1 MKNLILFSAM
11 LLLCTGM
18 FAQKATEG
26 TEKSPLGT
34 DGKCLVIDLEAQGKN
49 VEAVLNEKFKKL
61 KGKKEKGFEAYK
73 AQIFSEVSSNTL
85 DYYWKVDTKGDN
97 KTKVLFFMSTGYDN
111 WLNPN
116 DHASE
121 INNAKKM
128 LDALITEVRTY
139 ELNLAIDAQ
148 TKVLESAVKEQ
159 EKLVKENESLK
170 SDLDKL
176 QKEIEENKKATETNV
191 KTQETQKKVVED
203 QKKVLDELQKQLG
216 QVK

>member
-1 MKNLILFSAM
+1 MKKVILLPA
-11 LLLCTGM
+11 LLLISTWM
-18 FAQKATEG
+18 FGQKATEG

-34 DGKCLVIDLEAQGKN
+34 DGKCIVIDLEAQGKN
-49 VEAVLNEKFKKL
+49 VEAVLSDKFKKL
-61 KGKKEKGFEAYK
+61 KSKKEKGFEAYK

-128 LDALITEVRTY
+128 LDALVTEVRTY
-139 ELNLAIDAQ
+139 ELNLAIEAQ
-148 TKVLESAVKEQ
+148 TKVLEGAIKEQ
-159 EKLVKENESLK
+159 EKLVKENEGLK
-170 SDLDKL
+170 AELDKL
-176 QKEIEENKKATETNV
+176 QKEIEENKKNTEANV
-191 KTQETQKKVVED
+191 KSQEAQKKVVED

>member
-61 KGKKEKGFEAYK
+61 KGKKEKGFESYK

>member
-1 MKNLILFSAM
+1 MKKVILLPA
-11 LLLCTGM
+11 LLLISTWM
-18 FAQKATEG
+18 FGQKATEG

-34 DGKCLVIDLEAQGKN
+34 DGKCIVIDLEAQGKN
-49 VEAVLNEKFKKL
+49 VEAVLSDKFKKL
-61 KGKKEKGFEAYK
+61 KSKKEKGFEAYK

-128 LDALITEVRTY
+128 LDALVTEVRTY
-139 ELNLAIDAQ
+139 ELNLAIEAQ
-148 TKVLESAVKEQ
+148 TKVLEGAIKEQ
-159 EKLVKENESLK
+159 EKLVKDNEGLK
-170 SDLDKL
+170 AELDKL
-176 QKEIEENKKATETNV
+176 QKEIEENKKNTEANV
-191 KTQETQKKVVED
+191 KSQEAQKKVVED

>member
-1 MKNLILFSAM
+1 MKKLILFSAM

-18 FAQKATEG
+18 FAQKSTEG

-34 DGKCLVIDLEAQGKN
+34 DGKCIVIDLEAQGKN
-49 VEAVLNEKFKKL
+49 VEAVLSDKFKKL

-116 DHASE
+116 DHAGE

-128 LDALITEVRTY
+128 LDALVAEVRTY
-139 ELNLAIDAQ
+139 ELNLAIEAQ
-148 TKVLESAVKEQ
+148 TKVLEGAIKEQ
-159 EKLVKENESLK
+159 EKLVKENEDLK
-170 SDLDKL
+170 SALAKL
-176 QKEIEENKKATETNV
+176 QQEIEENKKETESNL
-191 KTQETQKKVVED
+191 KTQESQKKMVED

>member
-1 MKNLILFSAM
+1 MKKAFLLPA
-11 LLLCTGM
+11 LLLIGTWM
-18 FAQKATEG
+18 FGQKASEG

-34 DGKCLVIDLEAQGKN
+34 DGKCIVIDLEAQGKN
-49 VEAVLNEKFKKL
+49 VEAVLNDKFKKL

-73 AQIFSEVSSNTL
+73 AQIFSEISSNTL

-128 LDALITEVRTY
+128 LDALVAEVRTY

-148 TKVLESAVKEQ
+148 TKVLEGAIKEQ
-159 EKLVKENESLK
+159 EKLVKENEDLK
-170 SDLDKL
+170 AELDKL
-176 QKEIEENKKATETNV
+176 QKEIEENKKNTETNV
-191 KTQETQKKVVED
+191 KSQEAQKKVVED

>member
-1 MKNLILFSAM
+1 MKKVILLPA
-11 LLLCTGM
+11 LLLISTWM
-18 FAQKATEG
+18 FGQKATEG

-34 DGKCLVIDLEAQGKN
+34 DGKCIVIDLEAQGKN
-49 VEAVLNEKFKKL
+49 VEAVLSDKFKKL
-61 KGKKEKGFEAYK
+61 KSKKEKGFEAYK

-97 KTKVLFFMSTGYDN
+97 KTKVVFFMSTGYDN

-128 LDALITEVRTY
+128 LDALVTEVRTY
-139 ELNLAIDAQ
+139 ELNLAIEAQ
-148 TKVLESAVKEQ
+148 TKVLEGAIKEQ
-159 EKLVKENESLK
+159 EKLVKDNEGLK
-170 SDLDKL
+170 AELDKL
-176 QKEIEENKKATETNV
+176 QKEIEENKKNTEANV
-191 KTQETQKKVVED
+191 KSQEAQKKVVED

>member
-1 MKNLILFSAM
+1 MKKLFLSA
-11 LLLCTGM
+11 LLVLSVG
-18 FAQKATEG
+18 FVSAQKCSES

-34 DGKCLVIDLEAQGKN
+34 DGKCIFIELEAQGKN

-73 AQIFSEVSSNTL
+73 AQVFPEISSNTL
-85 DYYWKVDTKGDN
+85 DYYWKVDTKGD
-97 KTKVLFFMSTGYDN
+97 TKSKVYLFMATGYDN

-128 LDALITEVRTY
+128 LEALVVEVRTY
-139 ELNLAIDAQ
+139 ELTLAIDAQ
-148 TKVLESAVKEQ
+148 TKVLEGAVKEQ

-170 SDLDKL
+170 SDLVKL
-176 QKEIEENKKATETNV
+176 QEEIEKNKKDTETNL
-191 KTQETQKKVVED
+191 KTQEEQKKKVETE
-203 QKKVLDELQKQLG
+203 KKTLEELQKQLSS
-216 QVK
+216 VK

>member
-1 MKNLILFSAM
+1 MKKVILLPA
-11 LLLCTGM
+11 LLLISTWM
-18 FAQKATEG
+18 FGQKATEG

-34 DGKCLVIDLEAQGKN
+34 DGKCIVIDLEAQGKN
-49 VEAVLNEKFKKL
+49 VEAVLSDKFKKL
-61 KGKKEKGFEAYK
+61 KSKKEKGFEAYK

-97 KTKVLFFMSTGYDN
+97 KTKVVFFMSTGYDN

-128 LDALITEVRTY
+128 LDALVAEVRTY

-148 TKVLESAVKEQ
+148 TKVLEGAIKEQ
-159 EKLVKENESLK
+159 EKLVKENEDLK
-170 SDLDKL
+170 AELDKL
-176 QKEIEENKKATETNV
+176 QKEIEENKKNTETNV
-191 KTQETQKKVVED
+191 KSQEAQKKVVED

>member
-1 MKNLILFSAM
+1 MKKNLLLPV
-11 LLLCTGM
+11 LLLIGTWVFG
-18 FAQKATEG
+18 QKATEG

-34 DGKCLVIDLEAQGKN
+34 DGKCIVIDLEAQGKN
-49 VEAVLNEKFKKL
+49 VEAVLSDKFKKL
-61 KGKKEKGFEAYK
+61 KSKKEKGFEAYK
-73 AQIFSEVSSNTL
+73 AQIFSEISSNTL

-128 LDALITEVRTY
+128 LDALVAEVRSY
-139 ELNLAIDAQ
+139 ELGLAIAAQ
-148 TKVLESAVKEQ
+148 TKVVEDALKEQ
-159 EKLVKENESLK
+159 EKLVKENEDLK
-170 SDLDKL
+170 AELDKL
-176 QKEIEENKKATETNV
+176 QKEIEENKKETETNV